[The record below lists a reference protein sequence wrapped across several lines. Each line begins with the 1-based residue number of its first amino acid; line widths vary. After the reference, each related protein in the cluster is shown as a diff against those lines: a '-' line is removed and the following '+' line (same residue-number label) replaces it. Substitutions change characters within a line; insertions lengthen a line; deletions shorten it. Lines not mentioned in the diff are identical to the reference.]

1 MVFNILHGGKS
12 CKSVLKNVN
21 PEWVITADVYINTHV
36 KLAVVDEVRTTQ
48 ILLYNDRS
56 FPGDLC
62 PFVDDL
68 DSNPSGRSRLKLTEN
83 PLISLIQWKL
93 MIMTKGKPQSQF
105 SQIDFFVINLQ
116 ARVVSL
122 SDNRNVHTIATQNLI
137 HNIIPKS
144 VKLTTFLIQQQND
157 SVHYNLK

>member
-12 CKSVLKNVN
+12 CKSVLKNVY
-21 PEWVITADVYINTHV
+21 PEWVVTADIHINTHV
-36 KLAVVDEVRTTQ
+36 KLAVVDEVWTTQ
-48 ILLYNDRS
+48 ILLDNDWA

-93 MIMTKGKPQSQF
+93 MNMTKGKPQSQF
-105 SQIDFFVINLQ
+105 SQIDFFVITLK

-122 SDNRNVHTIATQNLI
+122 SDNRNVHPIATQNLI
-137 HNIIPKS
+137 HNI
-144 VKLTTFLIQQQND
+144 LFQRNQLN
-157 SVHYNLK
+157 